1 MKREDIINE
10 LGNELKHQRGMQRKL
25 TRLLADVSA
34 EGSAI
39 DDKALS
45 HRTTGILV
53 GDVLKA
59 LSAQATY
66 CASLANAMTEL
77 EESAQPSLE
86 DVLREAI
93 AHRAAQSNPAGEQ

>member
-59 LSAQATY
+59 LSAWA
-66 CASLANAMTEL
+66 
-77 EESAQPSLE
+77 
-86 DVLREAI
+86 VLPEWEALVKKVEGG
-93 AHRAAQSNPAGEQ
+93 Q